1 MKTRNVFHSLIL
13 IILSVS
19 CSNKSKKVK
28 LNNDEIPLKNI
39 SPSKDDIIYKGD
51 IQFSTQTE
59 IDNFEMG
66 DYTFID
72 GNVTISSKD
81 YDNNYLIEN
90 INSFNKIKS
99 INGDLA
105 LVHLDSLKSLK
116 GFNNLEVIN
125 GDFSFSSN
133 YNEERESFENL
144 KIINGDIYFG
154 TNEKSFKGLNSLNTA
169 KNIYLVGI
177 ESEKNKVFNNLKTAR
192 KIYIDHASIDSISL
206 FPNLQKV
213 ETNITFEYSSDLT
226 YIDLP
231 KLEEVGGYFGV
242 TDVPN
247 LENINI
253 PNIKKI
259 NNFLIFL
266 DNDNWKRYCF
276 ISKYIKENKID
287 TLDIRG
293 TLLSIDK
300 KDFIEEC
307 EK

>member
-105 LVHLDSLKSLK
+105 LVHLDSLKSL
-116 GFNNLEVIN
+116 
-125 GDFSFSSN
+125 
-133 YNEERESFENL
+133 
-144 KIINGDIYFG
+144 
-154 TNEKSFKGLNSLNTA
+154 NTA

-192 KIYIDHASIDSISL
+192 KIYIDHASIDSISF

>member
-1 MKTRNVFHSLIL
+1 MKTQNTFYILIL
-13 IILSVS
+13 IILSGS
-19 CSNKSKKVK
+19 CTNESKKVK

-39 SPSKDDIIYKGD
+39 SPSKDDIIYKGN

-59 IDNFEMG
+59 IDNFEKG
-66 DYTFID
+66 GYTFID
-72 GNVTISSKD
+72 GNVTISSQD
-81 YDNNYLIEN
+81 YENNYLIEN
-90 INSFNKIKS
+90 VNSFNKIKS

-116 GFNNLEVIN
+116 GFYNLEVIN
-125 GDFSFSSN
+125 GDFSFTSN
-133 YNEERESFENL
+133 YNDERESFEKL
-144 KIINGDIYFG
+144 KKINGDIYFG
-154 TNEKSFKGLNSLNTA
+154 TNEKSFEGLNSLKTA

-192 KIYIDHASIDSISL
+192 KIYIDHASVDSISF

-213 ETNITFEYSSDLT
+213 ETNITFEYSSNLT

-231 KLEEVGGYFGV
+231 KLEEVGGYFGL
-242 TDVPN
+242 TNVPN

-259 NNFLIFL
+259 NNLLIFL

-276 ISKYIKENKID
+276 ISKYIKEKKID

-293 TLLSIDK
+293 TLLNIDK